1 MYKRPSR
8 MDALVFAWQRN
19 CAGQYS
25 GWEAFDALVRLPLA
39 RLAGKISTSQRA
51 RFLR

>member
-1 MYKRPSR
+1 MHERPSR

-19 CAGQYS
+19 CAGQVS

-39 RLAGKISTSQRA
+39 RLTCQISTSLRA